1 MPEKS
6 GVFVLHDANNLQA
19 LEPAQFANET
29 EFQRLLSR
37 FPALLV
43 GDQID
48 PESPRRWLLV
58 RREQPISTGGDGASQ
73 WYLDH
78 LFLDQDGIP
87 TLVEIKRQSDTR
99 IRREVVGQMLDYA
112 ANCLSFWS
120 LETLQYA
127 LENTCKEAGKP
138 VEVALHELIGAE
150 ASIDEFWERVK
161 INLRT
166 KNIRLLFVAD
176 MIPLELRR
184 VVEFLNEQMNP
195 AEVLAVE
202 LRQFEGNGLRTIVPT
217 VYGQTQETARK
228 RSGALRRWDAAS
240 LFEKLKSTV
249 GPKEL
254 QVAEKIYEWMS
265 KDGKRELIFG
275 SGRENGSVYPAFK
288 VEGVNLN
295 PVYLSSDGKLWFQ
308 FGSLENK
315 PVFGSIES
323 RRELIQRFDAVKGI
337 SFTDADLTKF
347 RGIPL
352 RVIAADPE
360 GTTKIITAL
369 TWMEQQIERKS

>member
-1 MPEKS
+1 
-6 GVFVLHDANNLQA
+6 
-19 LEPAQFANET
+19 
-29 EFQRLLSR
+29 
-37 FPALLV
+37 
-43 GDQID
+43 
-48 PESPRRWLLV
+48 
-58 RREQPISTGGDGASQ
+58 
-73 WYLDH
+73 
-78 LFLDQDGIP
+78 
-87 TLVEIKRQSDTR
+87 
-99 IRREVVGQMLDYA
+99 
-112 ANCLSFWS
+112 
-120 LETLQYA
+120 
-127 LENTCKEAGKP
+127 
-138 VEVALHELIGAE
+138 
-150 ASIDEFWERVK
+150 
-161 INLRT
+161 
-166 KNIRLLFVAD
+166 
-176 MIPLELRR
+176 
-184 VVEFLNEQMNP
+184 
-195 AEVLAVE
+195 
-202 LRQFEGNGLRTIVPT
+202 
-217 VYGQTQETARK
+217 
-228 RSGALRRWDAAS
+228 LRRWDAAS